1 MSSHWKKQRIQDH
14 FVVLC
19 SEMDVDRI
27 VPVLRAER
35 MLTSDEVEQLTN
47 RLYTTRARREKLL
60 LFIPRKGR
68 AHFEKFA
75 ECLVWSG
82 QAELAKK
89 IGVPLHEIPPSP
101 YPLPQL
107 TSSLT
112 GQQEEFVRMLHEI
125 TGGALPVMPTT
136 RYPAL
141 TPTVPPNPHTLPRTP
156 HPHPPPNTPIQE
168 TTPSPNYDHY
178 HKLEPAN
185 RQPLQPIR
193 RDTGPPKDVF
203 ILYCNDKRMKG
214 DFSNAILLLSDFLT
228 GVCGKGTKVHCDIY
242 DDFRIPGN
250 WNRWTEERIT
260 QSDVVLLVCS
270 PTLIELLHDQ
280 DRPVQMKKGMFNAGM
295 VYNLIQPPKFLPVFI
310 NDDPTMEHIPDI
322 HAEPYSSWVPNH
334 LKGTSRYWLDLEAL
348 HREMG
353 NTDMMSTEE
362 YWDRLSH
369 LLSCHKK
376 FEQIA
381 GLLRDLQCTPG
392 TQPPDPLPSPIVPLP
407 TVHSTTP
414 ATDTAMTAAPTPQA
428 SRPDLTFT
436 NNELM
441 IIAQRI
447 PRDWQ
452 NVGIKLGLMYT
463 LLESI
468 RLKHAFDCQ
477 QAAMEMFS
485 VWRRSKGDQATRTAL
500 KDALMSVGYGRVVQD
515 IFGSD

>member
-1 MSSHWKKQRIQDH
+1 MRLHVLSHIK
-14 FVVLC
+14 
-19 SEMDVDRI
+19 
-27 VPVLRAER
+27 
-35 MLTSDEVEQLTN
+35 
-47 RLYTTRARREKLL
+47 
-60 LFIPRKGR
+60 
-68 AHFEKFA
+68 
-75 ECLVWSG
+75 ECLHMWR
-82 QAELAKK
+82 ELRGGIPHA
-89 IGVPLHEIPPSP
+89 LHRALLDISPSLSP
-101 YPLPQL
+101 
-107 TSSLT
+107 SC
-112 GQQEEFVRMLHEI
+112 
-125 TGGALPVMPTT
+125 PV
-136 RYPAL
+136 
-141 TPTVPPNPHTLPRTP
+141 
-156 HPHPPPNTPIQE
+156 
-168 TTPSPNYDHY
+168 
-178 HKLEPAN
+178 
-185 RQPLQPIR
+185 QPIR

-260 QSDVVLLVCS
+260 QSNVVLLVCS

-407 TVHSTTP
+407 T
-414 ATDTAMTAAPTPQA
+414 
-428 SRPDLTFT
+428 
-436 NNELM
+436 
-441 IIAQRI
+441 
-447 PRDWQ
+447 
-452 NVGIKLGLMYT
+452 GT
-463 LLESI
+463 LSYCTCTCTCI
-468 RLKHAFDCQ
+468 VYCRMQ
-477 QAAMEMFS
+477 
-485 VWRRSKGDQATRTAL
+485 
-500 KDALMSVGYGRVVQD
+500 
-515 IFGSD
+515 